1 MDCFR
6 RKFVSDG
13 AFFYPNSILDPVMRG
28 QRSNFR
34 KIDNYSNLHWDIYK
48 KLQSSD
54 MKLSPAYASFIFVQM
69 KCLYRLLMEYVW
81 RITFRKWTASPSPAI
96 SPEGKLGQWP
106 WLTWGSVTGTINM
119 SMWKLATDSLS
130 GPQETPQ
137 NAKLA
142 TISHVWGQRRS
153 VISGDL
159 WKDKMQC
166 HRSDMVWS
174 CADLNNA

>member
-13 AFFYPNSILDPVMRG
+13 SFFFTLIQYWTQLWEVKGQIFAKLTIFQIYIEISI
-28 QRSNFR
+28 
-34 KIDNYSNLHWDIYK
+34 K

-54 MKLSPAYASFIFVQM
+54 MKLSPAYSSFIFVQM

-106 WLTWGSVTGTINM
+106 WLTWGSVNRDY
-119 SMWKLATDSLS
+119 KHVYV
-130 GPQETPQ
+130 
-137 NAKLA
+137 K
-142 TISHVWGQRRS
+142 ISHGFALRTSRNPQKRQISHYRSCMGSAKVSDLGWPLKGQDAMS
-153 VISGDL
+153 
-159 WKDKMQC
+159 
-166 HRSDMVWS
+166 
-174 CADLNNA
+174 